1 MKKTVILFL
10 LLALPLASFA
20 QMVSSSSL
28 VVTRQKLPP
37 VKAGLQHSVELGYA
51 DGDQYSNIAASYV
64 IGYRFNNTF
73 FLGGGVGFGYNMG
86 DTSNETYR
94 RPWQTED
101 FGWEEGEE
109 LNIKA
114 IEFPMFVN
122 MKVYFLKARCTPFFG
137 LSAGAAFSAKNTA
150 TLEFGD
156 VKYSTIGAIVVPSLG
171 VNYRISAKHSLYVA
185 GKVRMRTIPTAKSSN
200 TTDLTTG
207 TAAKFSYGASIGFT
221 F

>member
-10 LLALPLASFA
+10 LLALPLTSFA
-20 QMVSSSSL
+20 QLVSSSSL
-28 VVTRQKLPP
+28 VVTKQKLPP
-37 VKAGLQHSVELGYA
+37 VKAGLQHSVEVGYA
-51 DGDQYSNIAASYV
+51 YGSPSNIAASYV

-73 FLGGGVGFGYNMG
+73 FLGGGVGVGYNTG
-86 DTSNETYR
+86 DTSNETYLYVDE
-94 RPWQTED
+94 T
-101 FGWEEGEE
+101 

-114 IEFPMFVN
+114 IEFPVFVN
-122 MKVYFLKARCTPFFG
+122 MKVYFLKTRCTPFFG

-185 GKVRMRTIPTAKSSN
+185 GKVRMRTTPTVKSVNS
-200 TTDLTTG
+200 TDLTTG
-207 TAAKFSYGASIGFT
+207 TAAEFSYGASIGFT

>member
-37 VKAGLQHSVELGYA
+37 VKAGLQHSVELDFIVGEPSYNGTA
-51 DGDQYSNIAASYV
+51 NYV

-73 FLGGGVGFGYNMG
+73 FLGGGVGFCYNI
-86 DTSNETYR
+86 DADNSWKWNY
-94 RPWQTED
+94 QNSYK
-101 FGWEEGEE
+101 E
-109 LNIKA
+109 LYIRNIE
-114 IEFPMFVN
+114 IPVFVN

-185 GKVRMRTIPTAKSSN
+185 GKVRMRTIPTAKSVN
-200 TTDLTTG
+200 ATDLTTG

>member
-1 MKKTVILFL
+1 MKKTVVLFL
-10 LLALPLASFA
+10 LLALPLTSFA

-86 DTSNETYR
+86 DTSNKTYN
-94 RPWQTED
+94 QYLY
-101 FGWEEGEE
+101 WEEGET

-114 IEFPMFVN
+114 IEIPVFVN

-171 VNYRISAKHSLYVA
+171 VNCRISAKHSLYVA
-185 GKVRMRTIPTAKSSN
+185 GKVRMRTIPTAKSFN
-200 TTDLTTG
+200 ATDLTTG
-207 TAAKFSYGASIGFT
+207 TAAEFSYGASIGFT

>member
-37 VKAGLQHSVELGYA
+37 VKAGLQHSVELGSAY
-51 DGDQYSNIAASYV
+51 GDPSNIAASYV

-73 FLGGGVGFGYNMG
+73 FLGGGVGFCYNL
-86 DTSNETYR
+86 DVDNSWKWNY
-94 RPWQTED
+94 QNSYK
-101 FGWEEGEE
+101 E
-109 LNIKA
+109 LYIRNIE
-114 IEFPMFVN
+114 IPVFVN
-122 MKVYFLKARCTPFFG
+122 MKVYFLKTRCTPFFG

-156 VKYSTIGAIVVPSLG
+156 VKYSTIGAIAVPSLG

-185 GKVRMRTIPTAKSSN
+185 GKVRMRTIPTAKSVN
-200 TTDLTTG
+200 ATDLTTG
-207 TAAKFSYGASIGFT
+207 TTAEFSYGASIGFT